1 MHRFRNILVPIHG
14 DPSKQTVLARACRL
28 AKQNG
33 ARVKLIAIVE
43 DLPWYTRLVLPNA
56 EELQTLLVREKSEE
70 LEGLAEGLRSEGID
84 NSVKVLR
91 GRRHLEMVR
100 EVLRGEHDLL
110 MKEAEPN
117 ESVLFGSTD
126 MHLLRACP
134 CPVWLFK
141 PEHAGRNFAQVL
153 AAVDPAPPPDEA
165 DLLHL
170 KAEVA
175 PKDAALDAKILDLAG
190 LLADNEGA
198 ELHVVH
204 AWSAPGEALVWSEV
218 ALAQEQVEQL
228 PRRHASGGPKS
239 PRTARRRGPPTTG
252 PSLSALGQG
261 RAGGRDRRVREGAPR
276 RADRDG
282 NRRPHR
288 HPRSPDRQHGRDH
301 SSASRLLRLGRQAGW
316 VRIAYHPGRLTM
328 SLRHQCEPPR
338 PRAQGRSLRTDISVK
353 LVG

>member
-14 DPSKQTVLARACRL
+14 DPSQQAVLARACRL

-43 DLPWYTRLVLPNA
+43 DLPWYTRLVLPTA
-56 EELQTLLVREKSEE
+56 EELQTLLVREKSEA

-84 NSVKVLR
+84 SSVKVLR

-190 LLADNEGA
+190 SVADNEGA

-204 AWSAPGEALVWSEV
+204 AWSAPGEGLARGHMM
-218 ALAQEQVEQL
+218 LAQEQVDSYVEDTRAEARKAL
-228 PRRHASGGPKS
+228 ERL
-239 PRTARRRGPPTTG
+239 ARRVSRTTR
-252 PSLSALGQG
+252 PSLRCTCS
-261 RAGGRDRRVREGAPR
+261 R
-276 RADRDG
+276 
-282 NRRPHR
+282 
-288 HPRSPDRQHGRDH
+288 
-301 SSASRLLRLGRQAGW
+301 ASR
-316 VRIAYHPGRLTM
+316 
-328 SLRHQCEPPR
+328 
-338 PRAQGRSLRTDISVK
+338 RT
-353 LVG
+353 